1 MSNREPKMNKPCPSD
16 LLDKYFDREVTEEER
31 TMMEGHLS
39 QCQACRDVLTA
50 MDGLRHL
57 IKDPVDKHDQ
67 EENFHWVWQ
76 KIEREIQRKE
86 EPAWKEFL
94 GRWLDVG
101 LFLRRRVWI
110 PAAAVAVAIVI
121 ALTPYF
127 FRESPPSSSDF
138 SVVEY
143 VESQSHNVMVY
154 ESEKG
159 TMTVIW
165 LLDDQEGED
174 LSKS

>member
-1 MSNREPKMNKPCPSD
+1 MKKPCSSE

-31 TMMEGHLS
+31 TMVEGHLS
-39 QCQACRDVLTA
+39 QCQACREELKA
-50 MDGLRHL
+50 MEGLRHA
-57 IKDPVDKHDQ
+57 IKDPVDRLDQ

-76 KIEREIQRKE
+76 RIERKIQRKE
-86 EPAWKEFL
+86 EPAWKKFL
-94 GRWLDVG
+94 GGWLDVG
-101 LFLRRRVWI
+101 FFLRRRVWI
-110 PAAAVAVAIVI
+110 PAAGAALALAI
-121 ALTPYF
+121 ALAPHF
-127 FRESPPSSSDF
+127 FGNSPSSSDL

-165 LLDDQEGED
+165 VLDDQERED
-174 LSKS
+174 PSKS

>member
-1 MSNREPKMNKPCPSD
+1 MSNRELKMNRSCPSE
-16 LLDKYFDREVTEEER
+16 LLEKYFDQEVTEEER
-31 TMMEGHLS
+31 TMIEGHLS
-39 QCQACRDVLTA
+39 PCQACRDVLAA
-50 MDGLRHL
+50 MDGLRRL
-57 IKDPVDKHDQ
+57 IKDPVDKLDQ

-76 KIEREIQRKE
+76 RIEREIQRKE

-94 GRWLDVG
+94 GRWLDVRI
-101 LFLRRRVWI
+101 FLRRKVWI
-110 PAAAVAVAIVI
+110 PAAAVATAIVI

-127 FRESPPSSSDF
+127 LRQSPSSSDL

-165 LLDDQEGED
+165 LLDDQERED

>member
-1 MSNREPKMNKPCPSD
+1 MNKPCPSE
-16 LLDKYFDREVTEEER
+16 LLEKYFDQEVTEEER
-31 TMMEGHLS
+31 TIVEGHLF
-39 QCQACRDVLTA
+39 QCQACRETLTA
-50 MDGLRHL
+50 LDGLRHL
-57 IKDPVDKHDQ
+57 VKDPVDKHDQ

-76 KIEREIQRKE
+76 RIEREIQRKE
-86 EPAWKEFL
+86 EPAWKGFL

-127 FRESPPSSSDF
+127 FKESPSSSDL

-154 ESEKG
+154 ELEKENV
-159 TMTVIW
+159 TVIW
-165 LLDDQEGED
+165 LLDGQERED